1 MTQSIEIQLRKKDCC
16 GCSACVYKCPVKCI
30 RMKADRKGFLMPVIN
45 KELCVDCGKC
55 ADVCPVLH
63 KGKRNKILAMYGGCH
78 QNSEIVAKSSS
89 GGAFSLFAEEILR
102 RGGMVC
108 GAAIGKNYHVQH
120 ELINRLELLDNL
132 ISSKYVQSDLG
143 AVFMQIASALKHD
156 YPVLFS
162 GTPCQVAGL
171 KNYIGEHF
179 SDNLYTVEFI
189 CHGVPSLGIWEEY
202 MKSLEKKCKGELKE
216 INFRSKVRHGWHD
229 FEFHFKDSSSNEYF
243 SSVRDDIYYNGFLE
257 NLFLRPSC
265 YQCPF
270 KGKESV
276 ADISIADFWGS
287 EKYAPE
293 LDEYSNAGLSLI
305 TIFSDKGKLYFSEC
319 EKDFIGISVGD
330 LDAYIS
336 NTASMCPP
344 QKNRMTEKF
353 YRYREKYG
361 TYSALERYGAY
372 TFRKKLVNK
381 IKWKLQK

>member
-1 MTQSIEIQLRKKDCC
+1 
-16 GCSACVYKCPVKCI
+16 
-30 RMKADRKGFLMPVIN
+30 MPAIN

-63 KGKRNKILAMYGGCH
+63 KGKRNEILAMHGGFH
-78 QNSEIVAKSSS
+78 KNSEIVAKSSS
-89 GGAFSLFAEEILR
+89 GGAFYLLAEEMLR

-108 GAAIGKNYHVQH
+108 GAAVGKNYHVQH
-120 ELINRLELLDNL
+120 ELIDTLQLLDRL
-132 ISSKYVQSDLG
+132 LGSKYVQSDLG
-143 AVFMQIASALKHD
+143 TVFLQISSALKHGN
-156 YPVLFS
+156 PVLFS

-189 CHGVPSLGIWEEY
+189 CHGVPSPGVWEEY
-202 MKSLEKKCKGELKE
+202 MKSLEKKYKGELKE
-216 INFRSKVRHGWHD
+216 INFRSKTRHGWHD
-229 FEFHFKDSSSNEYF
+229 FEFHFKDSNSNEYF
-243 SSVRDDIYYNGFLE
+243 SGVRDDLYYNGFLE

-293 LDEYSNAGLSLI
+293 LEEYSYAGLSLI
-305 TIFSDKGKLYFSEC
+305 TIFSGKGKLYFSEC
-319 EKDFIGISVGD
+319 KKDFIGISVGD
-330 LDAYIS
+330 WDAYAS
-336 NTASMCPP
+336 NAASMYPP

-353 YRYREKYG
+353 YRYRKKYG
-361 TYSALERYGAY
+361 TYSALEKYGAY

-381 IKWKLQK
+381 IKWKLQR